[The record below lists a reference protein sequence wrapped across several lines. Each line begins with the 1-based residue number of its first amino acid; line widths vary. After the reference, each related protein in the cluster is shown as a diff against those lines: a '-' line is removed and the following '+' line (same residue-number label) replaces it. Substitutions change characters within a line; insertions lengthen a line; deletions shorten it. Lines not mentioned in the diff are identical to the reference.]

1 MHKNIMIILTDD
13 NGEKEVLPL
22 TIAQKDWNL
31 LRDVESRIK
40 NICKDFDKIQS
51 ETKEDSE
58 ILDKREYII
67 NALREQDFT
76 VCMIVSIYSTLD
88 I

>member
-22 TIAQKDWNL
+22 TIAQKDWSL
-31 LRDVESRIK
+31 LMDVESRIK